1 MAVGPSKL
9 PDITPEQTPFAKN
22 MSQFARFWL
31 SEKGRFA
38 MSGVAVAAAC
48 GYFGGYVAL
57 HVWFL
62 PNYRNAV
69 QLYKNGFMT
78 PPTADV
84 FERAKTALEDVK
96 LPEKQKQSV
105 NFFSVYG
112 MDMFFAGSTKTTGG
126 VAIGIPRNYSYK
138 TQADLERND
147 IIVDGNNVEW
157 GSDGGQLLQEALVLS
172 ENAQKFGI
180 ARDICMSDTHYV
192 YSRGIMGSSSIML
205 YFFLSRN
212 ANDMLYG
219 LYKPRSFRTVVYSG
233 LSLFCFGIWAVS
245 SDLLT
250 KFYENYADKRAG
262 SLNLSYAKGG
272 VEFYSRTLQ
281 RNMALRSIMGP
292 PGEKRFTFFGNDVEF
307 IRERHVPFTR
317 RKHNMEKIAERLSQA
332 STMNNSSPVDNL
344 QRDSHLLKS

>member
-1 MAVGPSKL
+1 
-9 PDITPEQTPFAKN
+9 
-22 MSQFARFWL
+22 
-31 SEKGRFA
+31 
-38 MSGVAVAAAC
+38 
-48 GYFGGYVAL
+48 
-57 HVWFL
+57 
-62 PNYRNAV
+62 
-69 QLYKNGFMT
+69 MT

-147 IIVDGNNVEW
+147 IIVSFLVHYFIIITEKKWIYSYWYYSQVDGNNVEW